1 MATFRKRGE
10 YQWETQIR
18 KKGFPYQTKTFNTK
32 PEAEAW
38 AAVIE
43 SEMVRGVFVSRA
55 EAERTTLGQ
64 IINRYIAEVTPT
76 HRGCDS
82 EALRL
87 KAMSR
92 HPLAS
97 RFLSTLTSTDFAK
110 YRDER
115 LKVTPEKGKARDES
129 LKVAPEK
136 GIKKVKPATV
146 HRELGLFQQ
155 VIDQARREWG
165 ISLPENPLRLVSR
178 PRFQN
183 ARNRRLSAEEEKY
196 LIAALE
202 SGGRDEGG
210 KFTEGTRSVWAAPA
224 VKLALETAMRQGEIM
239 SLVWANV
246 DLNAPTAYL
255 PLTKNGEAR
264 TVPLSRKAVSILKE
278 MSERHQEGS
287 ELHQE
292 EQGEE
297 QPKPIDDRVFP
308 TTQNALKH
316 TWLRALF
323 RALKDYERDCKKAG
337 RKPDPSFLNDL
348 RFHDLRHEATSRI
361 AEKLSN
367 ILELASVTGHKDLQ
381 MLKRYYHPRAE
392 DMAKKLD

>member
-64 IINRYIAEVTPT
+64 IIDRYIAEVTPT

-115 LKVTPEKGKARDES
+115 LKVDLEKGGKPA
-129 LKVAPEK
+129 
-136 GIKKVKPATV
+136 KPATV

-210 KFTEGTRSVWAAPA
+210 KFTEGTRNTWAAPA

-239 SLVWANV
+239 SLAWANV
-246 DLNAPTAYL
+246 DLDVPTAYL

-264 TVPLSRKAVSILKE
+264 TVPLSRKAVSVLKE
-278 MSERHQEGS
+278 MSKR
-287 ELHQE
+287 HQE

-297 QPKPIDDRVFP
+297 EQSKPIGQVFP
-308 TTQNALKH
+308 ITQNALKH
-316 TWLRALF
+316 AWLRALF
-323 RALKDYERDCKKAG
+323 RAQKDYERDCKKAG
-337 RKPDPSFLNDL
+337 RKPDPGFLNDL

>member
-64 IINRYIAEVTPT
+64 IINRYIAEVTPA

-115 LKVTPEKGKARDES
+115 LKGVKQA
-129 LKVAPEK
+129 
-136 GIKKVKPATV
+136 KPATV

-178 PRFQN
+178 PRLQN

-210 KFTEGTRSVWAAPA
+210 KFTEGTRNVWVAPA
-224 VKLALETAMRQGEIM
+224 VKFALETAARQGEIM
-239 SLVWANV
+239 SLAWANV
-246 DLNAPTAYL
+246 DLEAATAYL

-264 TVPLSRKAVSILKE
+264 TVPLSSKAVGVLSVLKE
-278 MSERHQEGS
+278 MHERHQEES
-287 ELHQE
+287 ERHRK

-297 QPKPIDDRVFP
+297 QSKPIDDRVFP

-316 TWLRALF
+316 AWLRALF

-337 RKPDPSFLNDL
+337 RKPAPGFLNDL

-392 DMAKKLD
+392 DLAKKLG

>member
-64 IINRYIAEVTPT
+64 IIDRYIAEVTPT

-87 KAMSR
+87 KAMRR
-92 HPLAS
+92 HSLAS

-115 LKVTPEKGKARDES
+115 LKVD
-129 LKVAPEK
+129 PEK
-136 GIKKVKPATV
+136 GIKPAKPATV

-196 LIAALE
+196 LIAVLE

-210 KFTEGTRSVWAAPA
+210 KFTEGTRSAWAAPA

-239 SLVWANV
+239 SLAWANV
-246 DLNAPTAYL
+246 DLDAATAHL

-264 TVPLSRKAVSILKE
+264 TVPLSIKAVGVLRELPRSID
-278 MSERHQEGS
+278 G
-287 ELHQE
+287 
-292 EQGEE
+292 
-297 QPKPIDDRVFP
+297 RVFP
-308 TTQNALKH
+308 ITQNALKH
-316 TWLRALF
+316 AWLRALF

-337 RKPDPSFLNDL
+337 RKPDPGFLNDL

-392 DMAKKLD
+392 DLARKLG

>member
-32 PEAEAW
+32 SEAEAW

-64 IINRYIAEVTPT
+64 IIDRYIAEVTPT

-97 RFLSTLTSTDFAK
+97 RFLSTLTSSDFAK

-129 LKVAPEK
+129 LKVDPEK

-210 KFTEGTRSVWAAPA
+210 KFTEGTRNVWAAPA
-224 VKLALETAMRQGEIM
+224 VKLALETAARQGEIM
-239 SLVWANV
+239 SLAWANV
-246 DLNAPTAYL
+246 DLDAATAYL

-264 TVPLSRKAVSILKE
+264 TVPLSRKAVSLLRE
-278 MSERHQEGS
+278 MSKRHREER
-287 ELHQE
+287 
-292 EQGEE
+292 GEE
-297 QPKPIDDRVFP
+297 EHSKPIGQVFP
-308 TTQNALKH
+308 ITQNALKH
-316 TWLRALF
+316 AWLRAMF
-323 RALKDYERDCKKAG
+323 RAQKEYERDCKKAG
-337 RKPDPSFLNDL
+337 RKPDPGFLSDL

-392 DMAKKLD
+392 DLAKKLG

>member
-55 EAERTTLGQ
+55 EAERTTLGK
-64 IINRYIAEVTPT
+64 IIDRYIDEVTPT

-97 RFLSTLTSTDFAK
+97 RFLATLTSTDFAK

-115 LKVTPEKGKARDES
+115 LKGDPEE
-129 LKVAPEK
+129 
-136 GIKKVKPATV
+136 GIKKAKPATI

-210 KFTEGTRSVWAAPA
+210 KFTEGTRNVWAAPA
-224 VKLALETAMRQGEIM
+224 VKLALETAARQGEIM
-239 SLVWANV
+239 SLAWANV
-246 DLNAPTAYL
+246 DLDAATAYL

-264 TVPLSRKAVSILKE
+264 TVPLSRKAVSILKVLKE
-278 MSERHQEGS
+278 MNKR
-287 ELHQE
+287 HQE

-297 QPKPIDDRVFP
+297 EHSKPIGQVFP
-308 TTQNALKH
+308 ITQNALKH
-316 TWLRALF
+316 AWLRAMF
-323 RALKDYERDCKKAG
+323 RAQKDYEMDCRKAG
-337 RKPDPSFLNDL
+337 RKPDPGFLNDL

>member
-1 MATFRKRGE
+1 MATFRKRGD

-64 IINRYIAEVTPT
+64 IIDRYIAEVTPT

-115 LKVTPEKGKARDES
+115 LKDD
-129 LKVAPEK
+129 PEK
-136 GIKKVKPATV
+136 GIKPAKPATI

-165 ISLPENPLRLVSR
+165 ISLPENPLRLVNR

-183 ARNRRLSAEEEKY
+183 ARNRRLSATEEKY

-202 SGGRDEGG
+202 SGGRDESG
-210 KFTEGTRSVWAAPA
+210 KFTEGTRNEWVAPA

-239 SLVWANV
+239 SLAWANV
-246 DLNAPTAYL
+246 DLDAATAHL

-264 TVPLSRKAVSILKE
+264 TVPLSSKAVGILNILKK
-278 MSERHQEGS
+278 MHER
-287 ELHQE
+287 LRE

-297 QPKPIDDRVFP
+297 QGEEQLKPIDGQVFP
-308 TTQNALKH
+308 ITQNALKH
-316 TWLRALF
+316 AWLRAHF

-337 RKPDPSFLNDL
+337 RSADPGFLNDL
-348 RFHDLRHEATSRI
+348 TFHDLRHEATSRI

-392 DMAKKLD
+392 DLAKKLG

>member
-55 EAERTTLGQ
+55 EAERTTLGK
-64 IINRYIAEVTPT
+64 IIDRYIGEVTPT

-97 RFLSTLTSTDFAK
+97 RFLATLTSTDFAK

-115 LKVTPEKGKARDES
+115 LKGDPEE
-129 LKVAPEK
+129 
-136 GIKKVKPATV
+136 GIKPAKPATI

-210 KFTEGTRSVWAAPA
+210 KFTEGTRNVWAAPA
-224 VKLALETAMRQGEIM
+224 VKLALETAARQGEIM
-239 SLVWANV
+239 SLAWANV
-246 DLNAPTAYL
+246 DLDAATAYL

-264 TVPLSRKAVSILKE
+264 TVPLSRKAVSILKVLKE
-278 MSERHQEGS
+278 MNKR
-287 ELHQE
+287 HQE

-297 QPKPIDDRVFP
+297 EHSKPIGQVFP
-308 TTQNALKH
+308 ITQNALKH
-316 TWLRALF
+316 AWLRAMF
-323 RALKDYERDCKKAG
+323 RAQKDYERDCKKAG
-337 RKPDPSFLNDL
+337 RKPDPGFLNDL

-392 DMAKKLD
+392 DMAKKLG